1 MGAAVRLGWSSRWV
15 AAAALLD
22 FLGGS
27 VAQRH
32 GLIGEPLL
40 IGPPRFVPASLT
52 TLVWGTALS
61 GPLLVDAALLAL
73 GPAVADGDAL
83 AGQLVRTCGV
93 VRLAGVLAEPVTWGR
108 RRPRRAML
116 VAAAQL
122 FVAAG
127 LITHGRRSREA
138 ASAEARRRC

>member
-52 TLVWGTALS
+52 TVVWGTALS
-61 GPLLVDAALLAL
+61 GPLLIDAALLAL
-73 GPAVADGDAL
+73 APAVAGGDAG
-83 AGQLVRTCGV
+83 AGQVVRTCGV
-93 VRLAGVLAEPVTWGR
+93 VRLVGVLAEPVTWGR
-108 RRPRRAML
+108 RRPRWAML
-116 VAAAQL
+116 VAAAEL
-122 FVAAG
+122 IVAAG
-127 LITHGRRSREA
+127 LITRSTIQGSGPRRLG
-138 ASAEARRRC
+138 